1 MAKRCLAKF
10 VSCVCIRAPALA
22 HSTSPRRRAYALAT
36 KRLPGISSADR
47 FDIAP
52 FATIALKVSATF
64 VIQTLV
70 LSQFDRVT
78 QNSAGAVCHTSYWQI
93 SANNLAAQRGAI
105 VQQTLLR
112 GLTHTGHLK
121 HFLADQIPKVALL
134 LVQYLDLVM
143 VDLDA
148 GLD

>member
-1 MAKRCLAKF
+1 VRSRQRI
-10 VSCVCIRAPALA
+10 VD
-22 HSTSPRRRAYALAT
+22 
-36 KRLPGISSADR
+36 ISSADR
-47 FDIAP
+47 FDIAAL
-52 FATIALKVSATF
+52 ATIAMKVSAMLVT
-64 VIQTLV
+64 QTLV
-70 LSQFDRVT
+70 LNQLDRVT
-78 QNSAGAVCHTSYWQI
+78 QNSAGTVCHTNHWQI
-93 SANNLAAQRGAI
+93 PTNSLAAQCGAM